1 MHRFPAARA
10 RAWYANVVMRRSS
23 ALESSPVSAT
33 GPAAFAWARRA
44 AGATPRLRVL
54 AVALVG
60 AALVLATHGVGA
72 VRAGSVERSLAAHL
86 ARLGLTVDSAQVAWL
101 ARDTG
106 WLGTRPALFVARAK
120 GHLEDVYYADV
131 RITDD
136 AGVFDAHWLTNV
148 TRSSSA
154 GEGGLVRAG
163 HHVAYGVRVGD
174 AYEALVLLDVRGEP
188 GALTRGWPWRARVQN
203 AISNFQETG
212 RRVGFGRTRY
222 AIEPAARSLRL
233 RARGGRIDV
242 ELDGAHVVLDPA
254 RPTSSA
260 GGDRLRREETGK
272 GEPGTITWLVDT
284 VRNVPW
290 IGPRPI
296 EWLEHAVFGVTDRAQ
311 RAYHSVAGAST
322 AQQARQAREALA
334 APEVPTPDETEA
346 RTPQDPEIGLPPPP
360 LAPVLTD
367 PMRGEG
373 EWIPVVDA
381 AFVNAYPGAPT
392 AFWQTFLRVDAE
404 RTFERVYVTLWD
416 PRQVQLH
423 VAMGTREPESATG
436 ETGKGMVPRDPTLL
450 RDLVGGFNGAF
461 QALHGEFGA
470 MADGR
475 VYLPP
480 KPFAATVAVYVDGR
494 VGVGTW
500 PGPRRGRW
508 DEEAATR
515 QIPADVIS
523 LRQNLTSVVEDAVY
537 NPWERWYWGAA
548 PLAAEEQT
556 YIGRSGLCLTREGF
570 MAFLWGET
578 MGPDELGKAM
588 LALRCVRGVHLD
600 MNTKHTGFEFYRPF
614 ASGQTPAAL
623 GRELSAAEF
632 EGGALSAP
640 GWVFRSRLAVT
651 TMAPI
656 RFPRY
661 LGRDPRDFFYLTLK
675 RVLPGP
681 ALSVGGVS
689 REYATD
695 GLPHVPWP
703 RAFARL
709 RLDAPGAWL
718 VRIDAR
724 RVTPAPATVAG
735 AAAGDGAAEP
745 VAWLTGMRAFAR
757 PPQPGEQALYT
768 SRAYGRNRFGV
779 GPLPRGSAAIV
790 SGTALAADSPSTAA
804 LGVDGEGFVLYVEAD
819 TPPALHQA
827 LTAAGVGRALAL
839 PEGARLAF
847 VLDGKTLAV
856 DGQRLVSAEPEASL
870 GWLAETRP
878 AAEVLHP
885 EVKPMPYRVWGWQQ
899 DQRVRYFP
907 QGAPRFPTPEAIR

>member
-10 RAWYANVVMRRSS
+10 GAWYANVVMRRSP
-23 ALESSPVSAT
+23 ALESSSGSAA
-33 GPAAFAWARRA
+33 PSDAFAWARRA
-44 AGATPRLRVL
+44 AGPSPRLRVL

-60 AALVLATHGVGA
+60 AAIVIATHGVGA

-86 ARLGLTVDSAQVAWL
+86 ARTGLRLDAAQVAWL
-101 ARDTG
+101 APRAG
-106 WLGTRPALFVARAK
+106 PLGTRPALFVAHAQGR
-120 GHLEDVYYADV
+120 LDDVYYADV
-131 RITDD
+131 RVTRD
-136 AGVFDAHWLTNV
+136 AGVLDAHWLTNV

-154 GEGGLVRAG
+154 GEGGLVRVG
-163 HHVAYGVRVGD
+163 HHVAYGVHVGD
-174 AYEALVLLDVRGEP
+174 AYEALVLLDLRGESDE
-188 GALTRGWPWRARVQN
+188 LTHGWPWRARVQN

-212 RRVGFGRTRY
+212 RRTGFGRTRY
-222 AIEPAARSLRL
+222 TIEPAARNLRL
-233 RARGGRIDV
+233 RAHGSRLDV
-242 ELDGAHVVLDPA
+242 ELDGAHVLLDPA
-254 RPTSSA
+254 HPAASV
-260 GGDRLRREETGK
+260 GDERLRREATAK

-296 EWLEHAVFGVTDRAQ
+296 EWLEHAVFGVADRAE
-311 RAYHSVAGAST
+311 RAYQAVAGEST
-322 AQQARQAREALA
+322 EQQARQAREALA
-334 APEVPTPDETEA
+334 APEVPTVEETEK
-346 RTPQDPEIGLPPPP
+346 RTPEDPEIGLPPPP

-381 AFVNAYPGAPT
+381 AFVNATPGAPT

-436 ETGKGMVPRDPTLL
+436 ETGTGMVPRDPALL
-450 RDLVGGFNGAF
+450 RDLVAGFNGAF

-480 KPFAATVAVYVDGR
+480 KPFAATVAVYADGR

-500 PGPRRGRW
+500 PGSRRRW
-508 DEEAATR
+508 DEEVATR

-537 NPWERWYWGAA
+537 NPWQRWYWGAA
-548 PLAAEEQT
+548 PLAADEQT
-556 YIGRSGLCLTREGF
+556 YIGRSGLCLTSEGF

-614 ASGQTPAAL
+614 AAGRSPASL
-623 GRELSAAEF
+623 GRELTAAEF

-681 ALSVGGVS
+681 AVVIADTSH
-689 REYATD
+689 EYTTQ
-695 GLPHVPWP
+695 GLPHVAWP

-718 VRIDAR
+718 VRVDAR
-724 RVTPAPATVAG
+724 RALPASETVTGTG
-735 AAAGDGAAEP
+735 QP

-757 PPQPGEQALYT
+757 PPQAGEEALFAA
-768 SRAYGRNRFGV
+768 RAYGRTRFGV
-779 GPLPRGSAAIV
+779 GRPPRGATAILSAA
-790 SGTALAADSPSTAA
+790 ALADDSTNTAA
-804 LGVDGEGFVLYVEAD
+804 LGVDAEGFVLYVEAES
-819 TPPALHQA
+819 PPALREA
-827 LTAAGVGRALAL
+827 LAAAGVGRALAL
-839 PEGARLAF
+839 PDGARLAF

-856 DGQRLVSAEPEASL
+856 DGKRPLSAEPEASL
-870 GWLAETRP
+870 AWIAETRP

-885 EVKPMPYRVWGWQQ
+885 EVKPTPYRVWGWQQ